1 MWNTA
6 VSIVLMLTVLQ
17 AAAPPGQPGR
27 RVAITIDDGPVVGD
41 MGDLERFERISH
53 GLISSLSAEKVPATI
68 FVNERQL
75 NVPGQRD
82 ARATVLEQ
90 WLDAGFDLG
99 NHTYSHPS
107 LNQVPLWQFE
117 DDVVRGD
124 VIMRPLVE
132 RRGRKVEWF
141 RYPFLHSG
149 ASEDVHRAVIDF
161 LARRGYR
168 VAPVTVDY
176 ADYTFAS
183 VFRNQREAGDEEA
196 AERIKR
202 AYLEQVDLGFEY
214 AEGASVELFGR
225 EISQILLIHC
235 NELNALTLRET
246 IARLR
251 QRGYTF
257 VPLGEAM
264 ADAAYARPDT
274 FDGPGGSW
282 LSRTATAMGRRLTQN
297 RPPIPEWIQ
306 RIGTKPASPPR
317 IDRNPES
324 AQPSG

>member
-1 MWNTA
+1 MWNIA
-6 VSIVLMLTVLQ
+6 VPIVLLLTLLQ
-17 AAAPPGQPGR
+17 AVTPPPPPAR

-41 MGDLERFERISH
+41 MGELERFQRISK
-53 GLISSLSAEKVPATI
+53 GLIDSLTVEKVPATI

-107 LNQVPLWQFE
+107 LNKMPLWQYQ
-117 DDVVRGD
+117 DDVVKGE

-132 RRGRKVEWF
+132 RRGRKLEWF

-149 ASEDVHRAVIDF
+149 TTADVHRGVIEF
-161 LARRGYR
+161 LAQRGYR

-176 ADYTFAS
+176 ADYTFAQ
-183 VFRNQREAGDEEA
+183 VFRNRRDAGDEEV
-196 AERIKR
+196 AERIRR
-202 AYLEQVDLGFEY
+202 AYLDQVDLGFEY
-214 AEGASVELFGR
+214 AEQASAELFGH
-225 EISQILLIHC
+225 EIPQILLIHC

-251 QRGYTF
+251 KRGYTF
-257 VPLGEAM
+257 ISLGEAM
-264 ADAAYARPDT
+264 ADAAYVRPDT
-274 FDGPGGSW
+274 FEGPGGSW
-282 LSRTATAMGRRLTQN
+282 LSRTASAMGRTLTRN
-297 RPPIPEWIQ
+297 RPAIPEWIQ
-306 RIGTKPASPPR
+306 RTAAGATSPPP
-317 IDRNPES
+317 DR
-324 AQPSG
+324 GRR